1 RRPPGQGCGGDGV
14 PAEPRH
20 VSVGSTVAAATR
32 GDDSVNRRVDPLAR
46 SSGRWVAGCLALALG
61 ACSGKQS
68 STDAGAGGA
77 AAGRGGNAGGAG
89 AVGTGGRAGGAAGAG
104 AAGSAGGASPGGA
117 GGGG

>member
-46 SSGRWVAGCLALALG
+46 SSWRWVAGCLALALG

-68 STDAGAGGA
+68 STDAGAGAGA
-77 AAGRGGNAGGAG
+77 AGNGGGAG
-89 AVGTGGRAGGAAGAG
+89 AGGTVGGAGAG
-104 AAGSAGGASPGGA
+104 AGA
-117 GGGG
+117 GGNGGGA